1 MKMRKYAAFAVAG
14 VVVLAACGSD
24 KKTETTTAVTTAVTT
39 AATTS
44 ASTAATTAPTTA
56 TSGGDTTTP
65 ASGAVSSTPAGG
77 TIDCKPVK
85 AGVLSVVTS
94 LPGPNFWGTTNAEV
108 DPDAIKSGIEYDMAN
123 DIAAKCGLKMEFRN
137 EGFDALVAGQI
148 AADSYDIALSQVTIT
163 DDRAK
168 VVDFS
173 VGYFK
178 SDQGLL
184 VKKGTVVKTWDD
196 VKKLKIGVQA
206 STTAE
211 YYFTSGEVPG
221 WSLDGVKSYPD
232 LSSAYAALNAGQVDG
247 IVIDTPINLGQ
258 ASQSGGKLE
267 VVGQFKTGEEYGAI
281 FGKGNGKKAIFD
293 PIIQGLIDDGTV
305 NSLIAKYLGGDPT
318 TVPFIDVPSS

>member
-1 MKMRKYAAFAVAG
+1 MKMRTYAAVAIAG
-14 VVVLAACGSD
+14 VVLFGACGSD
-24 KKTETTTAVTTAVTT
+24 AKTETA
-39 AATTS
+39 
-44 ASTAATTAPTTA
+44 ASTAPSTAESA
-56 TSGGDTTTP
+56 AVSTP
-65 ASGAVSSTPAGG
+65 ATGDAGG
-77 TIDCKPVK
+77 TIDCKPSK
-85 AGVLSVVTS
+85 PGVLSVVTS

-108 DPDAIKSGIEYDMAN
+108 DPDAIKSGIEFDLAT

-137 EGFDALVAGQI
+137 EGFDAIVAGQI
-148 AADSYDIALSQVTIT
+148 APDSYDITLSQVTIT
-163 DDRAK
+163 EDRAK

-184 VKKGTVVKTWDD
+184 VKAGTKVASWDD
-196 VKKLKIGVQA
+196 VKALKIGVQA

-211 YYFTSGEVPG
+211 YYLTSGEVPG

-232 LSSAYAALNAGQVDG
+232 LATAYAALNAGQVDG

-258 ASQSGGKLE
+258 ASNSDGKLE

-281 FGKGNGKKAIFD
+281 FGKGNGKKEIFD

-305 NSLIAKYLGGDPT
+305 NALIAKYLGGDPS
-318 TVPFIDVPSS
+318 TVPFIDVPAS

>member
-1 MKMRKYAAFAVAG
+1 MIAGAF
-14 VVVLAACGSD
+14 VLGSCGSD
-24 KKTETTTAVTTAVTT
+24 KKTETT
-39 AATTS
+39 ATE
-44 ASTAATTAPTTA
+44 AATTATTA
-56 TSGGDTTTP
+56 ASTATTAASSATTAAGTETS
-65 ASGAVSSTPAGG
+65 AGG
-77 TIDCKPVK
+77 TETTAGSGEVVDCKPIK
-85 AGVLSVVTS
+85 PGVLSVVTS
-94 LPGPNFWGTTNAEV
+94 LPGPNFWGTSDDEV
-108 DPDAIKSGIEYDMAN
+108 DPDSIKSGIEYDLAN
-123 DIAAKCGLKMEFRN
+123 LLAAKCGLKMEFRN
-137 EGFDALVAGQI
+137 EGFDAIVAGQI

-163 DDRAK
+163 EDRAK

-184 VKKGTVVKTWDD
+184 VKAGTKVATWDD
-196 VKKLKIGVQA
+196 VKKMKIGVQA

-221 WSLDGVKSYPD
+221 WTLDGVKAYPD

-258 ASQSGGKLE
+258 ATASGGKLE

-281 FGKGNGKKAIFD
+281 FGKGNGKKEIFD

-305 NSLIAKYLGGDPT
+305 NGLIAEYLGGDPS